1 MRQKDTK
8 DGCSIFSGLSVL
20 TSQPASFWIKN
31 EERLL
36 MSETTESEWPTVNAS
51 DLEKVINVFDMVTNK
66 EKVSH
71 DTNVRFGFFDFL
83 VYSVTFW
90 SF

>member
-1 MRQKDTK
+1 
-8 DGCSIFSGLSVL
+8 
-20 TSQPASFWIKN
+20 
-31 EERLL
+31 

-83 VYSVTFW
+83 VYLVTFW